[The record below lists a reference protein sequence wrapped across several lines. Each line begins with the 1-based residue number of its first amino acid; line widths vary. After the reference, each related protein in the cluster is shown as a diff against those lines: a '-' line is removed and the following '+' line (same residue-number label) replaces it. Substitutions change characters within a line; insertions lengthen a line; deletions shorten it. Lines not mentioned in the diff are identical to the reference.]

1 MNSILDNRPEL
12 KAQID
17 AVAEVAGYLWMKGWA
32 ERNGGNI
39 TVNVTE
45 WVDDAMRA
53 LPALDGP
60 RPIGTVLPRLKGCW
74 FYCKGT
80 GRRMR
85 DLARDPMANGSL
97 IRILDDCASYEIVA
111 DRAVLPTSELP
122 SHLSVHD
129 YLIGK
134 GLPYKASLHT
144 HPIELVALTHDR
156 RWMQKDAATRMLWS
170 MIPET
175 KAFCPRGLGMVPYM
189 LPSSVELADAT
200 LKTLDEGYDVV
211 MWEKHGVF
219 AVDTDIMNA
228 FDQVDVLNKAA
239 LIYIAARNMGF
250 EPEGM
255 SDTQMQEMTAAFG
268 LPK

>member
-1 MNSILDNRPEL
+1 MSVLDNRPALRAE
-12 KAQID
+12 ID
-17 AVAEVAGYLWMKGWA
+17 RVAEVASYLWMKGWA

-39 TVNVTE
+39 TINITDS
-45 WVDDAMRA
+45 VDDSMRSMPA
-53 LPALDGP
+53 VSEVRGIGMTLPH
-60 RPIGTVLPRLKGCW
+60 IKGCW

-85 DLARDPMANGSL
+85 DLSRRPMENGSV
-97 IRILDDCASYEIVA
+97 IRILPDCAHYEIVA
-111 DRAVLPTSELP
+111 DAPVAPTSELP
-122 SHLSVHD
+122 SHLAVHD
-129 YLIGK
+129 YLLAK
-134 GLPYKASLHT
+134 GSPYRASLHT
-144 HPIELVALTHDR
+144 HPIELVALTHSR
-156 RWMQKDAATRMLWS
+156 KWMEKDAATRMLWS

-189 LPSSVELADAT
+189 LPSSKELAEAT
-200 LKTLDEGYDVV
+200 IRTLDEDYDVV

-219 AVDTDIMNA
+219 AVDVDIMAA

-239 LIYIAARNMGF
+239 QIYISARNMGF

-255 SDTQMQEMTAAFG
+255 TEAQMRELSEAFG